1 MNPLIENRFDQ
12 LEERLLESATVK
24 GYDIL
29 RREVSL
35 RSGQF
40 RVRVE
45 LRDGGLLELF
55 EYVQVTSEGEI
66 VARKYRYHWQD
77 VEGQIVRRWDNAT
90 HHPDLPHAP
99 HHVHLSDGSVE
110 GVAEPPDGL
119 QVLTQ
124 VEAQFTN

>member
-12 LEERLLESATVK
+12 LEEKLLESAIVK
-24 GYDIL
+24 GYDVL

-55 EYVQVTSEGEI
+55 EYVQVTEGEI

-77 VEGQIVRRWDNAT
+77 AKGQILRRFDNAT
-90 HHPDLPHAP
+90 TTLICPTLPITYTF
-99 HHVHLSDGSVE
+99 
-110 GVAEPPDGL
+110 
-119 QVLTQ
+119 LTARWKAWQ
-124 VEAQFTN
+124 SRLTDCRC